1 MSTNTV
7 TLATLPEYTKQIL
20 VELETTTSTVAT
32 VLTLQGNLGAGKT
45 TFMQALAKDLGVK
58 EVVTSPTFVV
68 MRVYETEHVYF
79 TKLVHIDAYRFEN
92 PEEVLQL
99 KLDDYLSNPH
109 TLICIE
115 WPERLGGQLPST
127 YHTLQFKTVNYTTR
141 EITYVKN

>member
-1 MSTNTV
+1 MTTSTV
-7 TLATLPEYTKQIL
+7 ALATLPEYTKQTL
-20 VELETTTSTVAT
+20 VKLEAVASTVAT

-68 MRVYETEHVYF
+68 MRVYETEHTYF

-92 PEEVLQL
+92 PEEVIQL
-99 KLDDYLSNPH
+99 KLDEYLSNPH

-115 WPERLGGQLPST
+115 WPERLSGQLPSS
-127 YHTLQFKTVNYTTR
+127 YHNLQFKTVDNTTR